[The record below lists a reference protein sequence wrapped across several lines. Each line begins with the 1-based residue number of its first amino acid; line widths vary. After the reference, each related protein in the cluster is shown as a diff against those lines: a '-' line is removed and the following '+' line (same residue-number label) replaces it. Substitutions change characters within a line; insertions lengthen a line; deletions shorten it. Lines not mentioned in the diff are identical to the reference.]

1 MFKKRSHIQN
11 SLYFILVLSFF
22 CTNSSFKA
30 SSNNEPKENLLYTK
44 SFSNELINSLYI
56 VDAGDTLFLN
66 FKDINIFTGT
76 YSVNV
81 DGEVFL
87 PEIGFFSVKGKTTQE
102 IKSQLLEK
110 YNEVIINPNIEVTI
124 YKYRPLSIY
133 IGGEVNRPGLYKL
146 EYQNNLNAQDN
157 SVNLGINPENI
168 DLDLSNSLNTI
179 TSNNVPKLF
188 DALQKV
194 DGLTNKADLSSIK
207 IVRKNSET
215 FGGGTIKAN
224 INLIRLIK
232 YGDQSQNI
240 RLFDGDYIFIPASE
254 NILLDQIIDI
264 NRTNI
269 NPRNIQVFITGNVV
283 SPGSKILRQNTSL
296 VEAIMSAGGK
306 QNSTG
311 NIQFVRLKRNG
322 NSEKRI
328 FRYDQSATKGS
339 YKNPILIEG
348 DLIVLNKNLIGKA
361 TSILNEVGTPIISG
375 YGLYNLIK

>member
-1 MFKKRSHIQN
+1 MFKKRSHIKN
-11 SLYFILVLSFF
+11 SLYLILLLSFF

-30 SSNNEPKENLLYTK
+30 SSKNELKENFLYTK
-44 SFSNELINSLYI
+44 SFSNELINNQYI
-56 VDAGDTLFLN
+56 VDSGDTLYLS

-81 DGEVFL
+81 DGEVLL

-110 YNEVIINPNIEVTI
+110 YKEFIINPNIEVTI
-124 YKYRPLSIY
+124 YKYRPLNIY

-146 EYQNNLNAQDN
+146 EYQNNLNVPNNRIN
-157 SVNLGINPENI
+157 SDLNPENK
-168 DLDLSNSLNTI
+168 DLVNSINTI

-207 IVRKNSET
+207 IVRKNSQT

-224 INLIRLIK
+224 INLIKLIK
-232 YGDQSQNI
+232 NGDQSQNI
-240 RLFDGDYIFIPASE
+240 RLLDGDYIFIPASE

-264 NRTNI
+264 NRTNL
-269 NPRNIQVFITGNVV
+269 NPRDIQVFITGNVV

-306 QNSTG
+306 QSSTG
-311 NIQFVRLKRNG
+311 NIQFIRLKRNG

-348 DLIVLNKNLIGKA
+348 DLIILNKNLLGKA
-361 TSILNEVGTPIISG
+361 TSIINEVGTPIINS
-375 YGLYNLIK
+375 YGLYKLFE